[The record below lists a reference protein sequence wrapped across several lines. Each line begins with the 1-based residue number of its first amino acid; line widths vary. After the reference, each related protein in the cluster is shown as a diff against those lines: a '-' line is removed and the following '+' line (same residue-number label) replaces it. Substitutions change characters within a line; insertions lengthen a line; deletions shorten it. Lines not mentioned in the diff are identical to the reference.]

1 MSDGP
6 PSLNLNT
13 ILNWCGTTTEPL
25 PVPDLQNLKV
35 MSNTKKDR
43 VKKWKESAVEKSLE
57 TIPADRPSQA
67 IAGMVDLE
75 EKNNVTLADSAY
87 LCITQSALPENISVS
102 DPAGLQVGM
111 AISGNRFIPRWK
123 RNSEVKF
130 ATFAN
135 GYATSDQAQYAA
147 RMLKKAADAWTDL
160 DLGVKFSW
168 TNDIEDA
175 AFVLGYGGDGGSTL
189 ARAFFPNEQDLNML
203 YVYKGAFEPGR
214 INYMK
219 NIFLHELGH
228 VLGLRH
234 EFAPEQEGGTVQLG
248 IRDVQSVMSYV
259 FPPDIQASDKKSTRE
274 FYNLDDDAK
283 IGGWPLKL
291 FVPNN

>member
-1 MSDGP
+1 MAR
-6 PSLNLNT
+6 
-13 ILNWCGTTTEPL
+13 
-25 PVPDLQNLKV
+25 LKV

-43 VKKWKESAVEKSLE
+43 VKKWKESAGEKSLE
-57 TIPADRPSQA
+57 TLPADRPSQA
-67 IAGMVDLE
+67 VAGVVDLQ
-75 EKNNVTLADSAY
+75 EKNNVAIADSAY
-87 LCITQSALPENISVS
+87 HCITQSALPENISVS
-102 DPAGLQVGM
+102 DPAGLQLGM
-111 AISGNRFIPRWK
+111 EMSGNRFIPRWK

-130 ATFAN
+130 AAFAN

-147 RMLKKAADAWTDL
+147 SMLKKAADTWNDL

-214 INYMK
+214 VNYMK

-234 EFAPEQEGGTVQLG
+234 EFAPEREGGTVQLG
-248 IRDVQSVMSYV
+248 IRNAGSVMSNV
-259 FPPDIQASDKKSTRE
+259 FPPDLQASDEDSTRE
-274 FYNLDDDAK
+274 FYNLADDAK